1 MARAT
6 DSYPLLNV
14 VDERANKFVYKDG
27 NGDPMDNAMFIVVGS
42 DPSGTI
48 SPFLWAKL
56 FTQAAPASSGTRYA
70 NLVKG
75 SEANDIVNGKLY
87 IKTSA
92 AGATDAWAVVGA
104 QT

>member
-1 MARAT
+1 MARAA
-6 DSYPLLNV
+6 DSYVTLNV
-14 VDERANKFVYKDG
+14 IDDRSNKTAYRDG
-27 NGDPMDNAMFIVVGS
+27 NGDPLDNAVLIVVGN

-48 SPFLWAKL
+48 APFLYAKL
-56 FTQAAPASSGTRYA
+56 FVQAAPANTGTRYT

-92 AGATDAWAVVGA
+92 AGSADQWALVGS

>member
-1 MARAT
+1 MARAA
-6 DSYPLLNV
+6 DSYVTLNV
-14 VDERANKFVYKDG
+14 VDDRANKTAYRDG
-27 NGDPMDNAMFIVVGS
+27 NNDPLDNAVLIVVGN

-48 SPFLWAKL
+48 APFLYAKL
-56 FTQAAPASSGTRYA
+56 FVQAAPASSGTRYA

-75 SEANDIVNGKLY
+75 SEAVDIVNGKAY

-92 AGATDAWAVVGA
+92 AGATDAWAVIGT

>member
-1 MARAT
+1 MARAA
-6 DSYPLLNV
+6 DSYVTLNV
-14 VDERANKFVYKDG
+14 IDDRANKTAYRDT
-27 NGDPMDNAMFIVVGS
+27 NNDPMDNAPFIVVGN

-48 SPFLWAKL
+48 APFNWAMI

-70 NLVKG
+70 GLVKG
-75 SEANDIVNGKLY
+75 ALAVDIVNGKLY

-92 AGATDAWAVVGA
+92 VGATDAWAVVGA